1 MVYPELG
8 VEKQLGISGKHE
20 IEEYGI
26 EPFILKCKESV
37 FTYEKQWREFTESIG
52 YGRYGRS
59 ICNFKES
66 IYRKCMAYF
75 GDNP

>member
-37 FTYEKQWREFTESIG
+37 FTYE
-52 YGRYGRS
+52 
-59 ICNFKES
+59 
-66 IYRKCMAYF
+66 
-75 GDNP
+75 